1 MFNPDED
8 QMSPLE
14 ERMRSWVP
22 SPGGLD
28 RDRMLFEAGRA
39 KVQGTIQAGTR
50 ANLWKFATAAAVLLA
65 SGLGMA
71 WHYERSQRRALELT
85 VARLAP
91 PPPAPFVSTPELMTE
106 RREKEAAVD
115 PTSYLALVRQVNR
128 LEDAAN
134 FEPHRTAPEAVPK
147 IRAADPPR
155 AAPLRPRDWDRVISL
170 VCRAEAGA
178 DRNPNA
184 GLQLHEAVGAL
195 AVRQGPG

>member
-8 QMSPLE
+8 QMSSLE
-14 ERMRSWVP
+14 ERLRSWVP
-22 SPGGLD
+22 SARRLD

-39 KVQGTIQAGTR
+39 EVQGTIQAGTR
-50 ANLWKFATAAAVLLA
+50 ANLWKFATATAVLLA

-71 WHYERSQRRALELT
+71 WHHERSQRRALELT
-85 VARLAP
+85 FARLAP
-91 PPPAPFVSTPELMTE
+91 PPAVVSTPELIAE
-106 RREKEAAVD
+106 RQEKERAVD

-128 LEDAAN
+128 LKDAAN

-170 VCRAEAGA
+170 
-178 DRNPNA
+178 
-184 GLQLHEAVGAL
+184 
-195 AVRQGPG
+195 

>member
-8 QMSPLE
+8 HLSSLE
-14 ERMRSWVP
+14 ERLRSWVP

-39 KVQGTIQAGTR
+39 EVQGPIQAGTSAR
-50 ANLWKFATAAAVLLA
+50 LWKYATAVAVLLA

-85 VARLAP
+85 FARLAP
-91 PPPAPFVSTPELMTE
+91 PPAVVSTPELIAE
-106 RREKEAAVD
+106 RQEKERVVD

-134 FEPHRTAPEAVPK
+134 FEPHRTAPGTVPSV
-147 IRAADPPR
+147 RAADPPR
-155 AAPLRPRDWDRVISL
+155 AAPLRPHDWDRVISL
-170 VCRAEAGA
+170 
-178 DRNPNA
+178 
-184 GLQLHEAVGAL
+184 
-195 AVRQGPG
+195 